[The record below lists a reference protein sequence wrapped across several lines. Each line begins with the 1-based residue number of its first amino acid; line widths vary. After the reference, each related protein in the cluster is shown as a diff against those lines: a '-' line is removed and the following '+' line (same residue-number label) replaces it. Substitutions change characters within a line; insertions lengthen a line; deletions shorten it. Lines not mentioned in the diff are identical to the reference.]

1 MSKLPRRTSRADEL
15 LGSTPQDTFQR
26 LIYPH
31 TADRFFSDVWEKAH
45 LHISRDQNPGLQQL
59 FAALISINDLDQ
71 LLSTVYSGPRPLNSI
86 RMGQDGLML
95 PPDEFSLK
103 RDSSFS
109 QIDLDKVLSLYR
121 NGASIIINSLH
132 DSFGPIAE
140 LCSDLSR
147 FFGVS
152 IHANAYVTPPKS
164 QGFPLHFDTHDV
176 LFLQISGEK
185 SWTLY
190 ESAVPLATP
199 AMQEKDSQ
207 PAGPAAQVCLRAGE
221 LLYMPR
227 GLLHE
232 GIASDT
238 MSFHVTIGIHVY
250 TWSQLIGD
258 VVAELEHV
266 DINIRRSVAPQ
277 LALANKDHGHIGEI
291 VASLTGRLLDIE
303 CIRRAA
309 TRKAEAV
316 RQQTRPNFRVCGRL
330 EEIVRSHEISLK
342 TIVQRRNRT
351 DTQIQRS
358 ESGIILQF
366 DRKSLTLPRFTEPH
380 LRVLCSGLPICAADL
395 PSDLDDDGKIILIRR
410 LVEEGLLS
418 VLEV

>member
-1 MSKLPRRTSRADEL
+1 MSNLPRRTSRADEL
-15 LGSTPQDTFQR
+15 LGATPQGIFQR

-31 TADRFFSDVWEKAH
+31 KADEFFSDVWEKAH
-45 LHISRDQNPGLQQL
+45 LHISRGQNPGLQQL
-59 FAALISINDLDQ
+59 FAALISVNDLDR

-86 RMGQDGLML
+86 RMGQGGVML
-95 PPDEFSLK
+95 PPDEFSSK
-103 RDSSFS
+103 GPSSFS

-121 NGASIIINSLH
+121 NGASIIFNSLH

-140 LCSDLSR
+140 LCDDLSR

-185 SWTLY
+185 NWTLY
-190 ESAVPLATP
+190 ESTVPLATP
-199 AMQEKDSQ
+199 AMLEKDSQ
-207 PAGPAAQVCLRAGE
+207 PAGPATQVCLRAGE

-232 GIASDT
+232 GIASEA

-250 TWSQLIGD
+250 TWSQLIAD
-258 VVAELEHV
+258 VVSELEHV
-266 DINIRRSVAPQ
+266 DMNIRRSVAPQ
-277 LALANKDHGHIGEI
+277 LASGDNDDGHIEDI
-291 VASLTGRLLDIE
+291 VALLTARLRDKE

-309 TRKAEAV
+309 MRKAEAV
-316 RQQTRPNFRVCGRL
+316 RQQTRSNFGCGRFA
-330 EEIVRSHEISLK
+330 EIVRSHNISLK
-342 TIVQRRNRT
+342 TIVQRRSRT
-351 DTQIQRS
+351 ETQIQPS
-358 ESGIILQF
+358 ESEIILQF

-380 LRVLCSGLPICAADL
+380 LRALCSGLPICPADL
-395 PSDLDDDGKIILIRR
+395 PSDLDDHGKVILVRR
-410 LVEEGLLS
+410 LVEEGLLT